1 MSSPEDLHGA
11 PQVEHH
17 EDDGLVLHLLQAAE
31 DDEQN
36 DVPGGQLQRPRAER
50 QQGRYSNVQ
59 TISESRAAEF
69 KHVQVGTCASWHL
82 ETLMWDQ
89 TINIWCVHAGR
100 AKPAYDWWR

>member
-17 EDDGLVLHLLQAAE
+17 EDDRLVLHLLQAAE

-36 DVPGGQLQRPRAER
+36 DVPAGQLQSRVTA
-50 QQGRYSNVQ
+50 GRFYGDVQ

-69 KHVQVGTCASWHL
+69 RRVQVGTLYFLTSGNTDVGPEH
-82 ETLMWDQ
+82 
-89 TINIWCVHAGR
+89 
-100 AKPAYDWWR
+100 